1 MLFDFQIEQ
10 SREKFS
16 ALLSGKLLKEKDHVN
31 SLPEKAILF
40 SFQLKQAVVFL
51 FKAMF
56 SMRKGIDTDGKTD
69 CLQLIAGLGQLSR
82 HSFIQVSKFEEE
94 LDYNSVISVH

>member
-1 MLFDFQIEQ
+1 MLGYIAFRFPDGNKKT

-16 ALLSGKLLKEKDHVN
+16 ALLSRKLLKEKDHVN

-51 FKAMF
+51 FKDLCSQCEKELTLTA
-56 SMRKGIDTDGKTD
+56 K
-69 CLQLIAGLGQLSR
+69 LIVYSSLLASGNYHVIPLFR
-82 HSFIQVSKFEEE
+82 
-94 LDYNSVISVH
+94 SVNLKRN